1 MNARF
6 SEYVQS
12 VAFNMTLSRAMIA
25 TLHYV
30 RDCETW
36 QQEMATAGTEGNR
49 LKIIPRAS
57 NGADM
62 FIPHI
67 RAVERRGLVEFV
79 DYEMHPD
86 RPGKPM
92 GWRPKGYRPFVLTRA
107 GELVCELLVE
117 AGLMPAAKVRQRKA
131 G

>member
-1 MNARF
+1 LR
-6 SEYVQS
+6 
-12 VAFNMTLSRAMIA
+12 
-25 TLHYV
+25 YV
-30 RDCETW
+30 RDCEPYR
-36 QQEMATAGTEGNR
+36 QEMASVGKNGSR
-49 LKIIPRAS
+49 LRAMIPLAA

-131 G
+131 A